1 MPIFGAFRALLSKKK
16 DGHGVEWELD
26 PLEMWD
32 TVGMALV
39 QNTFDTETNPNAAG
53 KMKTLWQ
60 SNYRIVEGE
69 KTKELLKK
77 LMSEQ
82 R

>member
-1 MPIFGAFRALLSKKK
+1 
-16 DGHGVEWELD
+16 
-26 PLEMWD
+26 
-32 TVGMALV
+32 MALV